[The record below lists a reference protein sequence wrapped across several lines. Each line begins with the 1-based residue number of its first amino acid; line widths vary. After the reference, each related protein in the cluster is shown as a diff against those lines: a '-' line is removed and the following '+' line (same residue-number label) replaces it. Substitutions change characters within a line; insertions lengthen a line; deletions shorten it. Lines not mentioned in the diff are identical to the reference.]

1 MNFPITNKYLTIHE
15 ALILHSGI
23 LAFIL
28 SSSIQES
35 NINKENQLLLIL
47 LGMFILKDTWSVK
60 ILTAFLCIL
69 AKFMICI
76 HHSHKQLVISAVVLF
91 SHHDV
96 QMLCFCTVSNQ
107 HNQWCNDNKG
117 HEYVSILSH
126 KSQAV
131 LFMCR
136 CPM

>member
-1 MNFPITNKYLTIHE
+1 MNFPITNNKYLTIHE

-28 SSSIQES
+28 SSSIQEN
-35 NINKENQLLLIL
+35 NINKENQLLSIL
-47 LGMFILKDTWSVK
+47 WGMFILKDTPWSVK

-69 AKFMICI
+69 AKFMVCI

-96 QMLCFCTVSNQ
+96 QMLCFCTWIQ
-107 HNQWCNDNKG
+107 PAQPWCNDNKG
-117 HEYVSILSH
+117 HE
-126 KSQAV
+126 
-131 LFMCR
+131 
-136 CPM
+136 